1 MNLAVALSTFHI
13 VENNA
18 YKLFPTDLKATMFI
32 LQYLYHNNY
41 SYRIGVENGQE
52 YFKINRLTY
61 NFLVKQSKK

>member
-13 VENNA
+13 IENNA

-41 SYRIGVENGQE
+41 SYRIGVEN
-52 YFKINRLTY
+52 
-61 NFLVKQSKK
+61 